1 MKLKLSAPKLYT
13 WIVAVVLGALGVIGR
28 YVNLPLVTKYDFW
41 LVVLGL
47 VVLILGTL
55 LDQL

>member
-1 MKLKLSAPKLYT
+1 MKLSAPKMYT
-13 WIVAVVLGALGVIGR
+13 WIVAVVLGVLGVAGR
-28 YVNLPLVTKYDFW
+28 YVSIPFVTKYDFW

-47 VVLILGTL
+47 VVLVLGTL

>member
-1 MKLKLSAPKLYT
+1 MKLSAPKMYT
-13 WIVAVVLGALGVIGR
+13 WIVAVVLGLLGIIGR
-28 YVNLPLVTKYDFW
+28 YVNIPLVTKYDFW

-47 VVLILGTL
+47 VVLVLGTL